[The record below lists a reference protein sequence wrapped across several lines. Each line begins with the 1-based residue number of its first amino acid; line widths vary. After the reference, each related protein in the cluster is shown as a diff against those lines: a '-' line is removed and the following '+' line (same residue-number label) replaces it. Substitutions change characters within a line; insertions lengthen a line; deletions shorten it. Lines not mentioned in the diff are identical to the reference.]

1 MQALCHS
8 EHVEVKSQG
17 LLTVYHYCVDQAG
30 SLQAPRES
38 PVLALLGGLAVR
50 GTLPHEAAIRG
61 SESLR
66 GLMVVMRMLYPQS
79 QSSERDLLL
88 ISLSNFVAR
97 DAGRMV

>member
-17 LLTVYHYCVDQAG
+17 LLIVSHHCVDQAG
-30 SLQAPRES
+30 SLQAPSEF
-38 PVLALLGGLAVR
+38 PVLALLGGLAVQ
-50 GTLPHEAAIRG
+50 GTLPHGALRG
-61 SESLR
+61 SESLKV
-66 GLMVVMRMLYPQS
+66 LMVVMRMVYPQS
-79 QSSERDLLL
+79 QYSERDLLL

>member
-17 LLTVYHYCVDQAG
+17 LLTVYHHCVDQAG

-50 GTLPHEAAIRG
+50 GTLPHGAIRG
-61 SESLR
+61 SESLK
-66 GLMVVMRMLYPQS
+66 GLIVVMRMIYPQS
-79 QSSERDLLL
+79 QSSERGLLL
-88 ISLSNFVAR
+88 ISLNNFVAR
-97 DAGRMV
+97 DAGHMV